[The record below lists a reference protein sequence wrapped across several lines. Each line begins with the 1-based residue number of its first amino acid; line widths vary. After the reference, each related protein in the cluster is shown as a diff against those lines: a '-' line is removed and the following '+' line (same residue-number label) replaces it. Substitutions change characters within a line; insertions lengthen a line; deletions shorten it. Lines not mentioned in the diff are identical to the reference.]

1 MKNKK
6 NNSAAVK
13 LGFGLLAVVLAPG
26 VVHACACGC
35 GVFDV
40 GTSSMLPTGQG
51 GMAYLQ
57 YDYQDQNRNWNGTSM
72 APVAKNDDKQIETDF
87 VMFGLQYMFNQK
99 WGAQLEVPF
108 DYRHF
113 KADDGTG
120 NIVTR
125 NWSQLGDIRIEGI
138 YTGFFADLSAGV
150 TFGLKLPT
158 GSYTEDPD
166 FVDRDT
172 QIGTGSTD
180 ILLGGFYRGN
190 ITKDE
195 KWDWFAQ
202 LQLDVPVLIQAEYR
216 PGVELD
222 TAAGVDY
229 KGFSLGRMRISP
241 VAQAIFSER
250 TSDSGSNAD
259 PDNSGYQRILLS
271 PGIEFHIHPVKIYA
285 DAEFPVYQNFTGNQ
299 LAAPVLFKLSASW
312 MF

>member
-1 MKNKK
+1 MFPK
-6 NNSAAVK
+6 
-13 LGFGLLAVVLAPG
+13 
-26 VVHACACGC
+26 
-35 GVFDV
+35 
-40 GTSSMLPTGQG
+40 GQG
-51 GMAYLQ
+51 GMAWLQ
-57 YDYQDQNRNWNGTSM
+57 YAYQDQNRNWNGTSR
-72 APVAKNDDKQIETDF
+72 APASNNDDRQIATDF
-87 VMFGLQYMFNQK
+87 VMFGLQYMCSDK
-99 WGAQLEVPF
+99 WGARLEVPF
-108 DYRHF
+108 DHRRF

-120 NIVTR
+120 NIATHD
-125 NWSQLGDIRIEGI
+125 WSQLGDIRIEGI

-202 LQLDVPVLIQAEYR
+202 LQLDVPVLIQAGYR
-216 PGVELD
+216 PGVELN

-241 VAQAIFSER
+241 VAQVIFSER
-250 TSDSGSNAD
+250 TSDSGDAAD
-259 PDNSGYQRILLS
+259 PDNSGYQRVMLS

-285 DAEFPVYQNFTGNQ
+285 DVEFPVYQHTTCNQ
-299 LAAPVLFKLSASW
+299 LVAPALFKLSVSY